1 MSYIVGTF
9 YLIYSGHNYLEKKM
23 LIRIQFGSYK
33 SSSMEKSLVR
43 LFGSHQ
49 LSTLKL
55 EITTKPDELASCT
68 VNLPLQDMESYDF
81 LVADL
86 ESFSVQFDVFPMFG
100 TKSIGRAVALPSIFQ
115 ILSESSWSGAGEY
128 ETCICPL
135 FDSHLNVV
143 GEVEFVRIC
152 SMILFLGIFNY

>member
-1 MSYIVGTF
+1 MSNLVRIFSFIT
-9 YLIYSGHNYLEKKM
+9 SGHNYLDKKI

-33 SSSMEKSLVR
+33 LSSLEKSLVR

-55 EITTKPDELASCT
+55 ELTTKPDELASYS
-68 VNLPLQDMESYDF
+68 VSLPLQGMQSYDF
-81 LVADL
+81 LVEEL
-86 ESFSVQFDVFPMFG
+86 EAFSVQFDVYPMFG
-100 TKSIGRAVALPSIFQ
+100 SRPIGRAVALPSIFKL
-115 ILSESSWSGAGEY
+115 LSESSWSGAGEY

-143 GEVEFVRIC
+143 GEIEFVSC
-152 SMILFLGIFNY
+152 A